1 LQFCVSYI
9 KVAIS
14 VEIYSVQRPFYHV
27 IGLAHTLRGLSM
39 FDIATVGLPPDSADF
54 GGRAAWESP
63 QPCRKNI
70 LYTWFVRVF
79 PEQVHF
85 KRLVNYCCQ
94 DYWFLQYDIYVSYP
108 SGATWKELVQIA
120 QFLVTTNLEHLLYQN
135 TYLKRN
141 QCFQ

>member
-1 LQFCVSYI
+1 LQCCVSDI
-9 KVAIS
+9 KVAVS

-27 IGLAHTLRGLSM
+27 IGLAHSLMDLSM

-54 GGRAAWESP
+54 GGRAAWESLAESAFSTLGLLGFSLN
-63 QPCRKNI
+63 R
-70 LYTWFVRVF
+70 YTS
-79 PEQVHF
+79 
-85 KRLVNYCCQ
+85 RLVNYCCQ

-135 TYLKRN
+135 TDRKRN